1 MTPDPYRSEPPLG
14 RAQLVIGLYSA
25 LALLAILVSAGRGDP
40 DPYRLDDSVSGATLI
55 YSPLLGI
62 AIGLGIVWITRL
74 VTARYTWARTLHRDF
89 RELLG
94 PLTWRE
100 IIILAGASS
109 IGEELLFR
117 GTLLPWVG
125 VWPQAILFALLHVG
139 PGRRFLPWT
148 ASALIL
154 GVGLGYVA
162 DWTDNLGAPI
172 AAHFVIN
179 LLNLRFIV
187 RTDLDQ
193 PQDRTDLTTHSEK
206 IAEYDLQPRK
216 R

>member
-1 MTPDPYRSEPPLG
+1 MLPDSHRREPPLG
-14 RAQLVIGLYSA
+14 RAQLVIGLYGA

-40 DPYRLDDSVSGATLI
+40 DPYRLDDGVSAWTLLG
-55 YSPLLGI
+55 SPLLGV
-62 AIGLGIVWITRL
+62 ALGLLIVWLTRL
-74 VTARYTWARTLHRDF
+74 VTRRYDWARTLHRDF

-100 IIILAGASS
+100 IIILAAASS

-117 GTLLPWVG
+117 GTLVPWVG
-125 VWPQAILFALLHVG
+125 VWPQAFAFALLHVG

-148 ASALIL
+148 GSALVL

-162 DWTDNLGAPI
+162 VWTGNLGAPI
-172 AAHFVIN
+172 AAHFTIN
-179 LLNLRFIV
+179 LLNLRYIV
-187 RTDLDQ
+187 KTDLEERE
-193 PQDRTDLTTHSEK
+193 DRIDLTTHAER
-206 IAEYDLQPRK
+206 IAAYDLTPRK